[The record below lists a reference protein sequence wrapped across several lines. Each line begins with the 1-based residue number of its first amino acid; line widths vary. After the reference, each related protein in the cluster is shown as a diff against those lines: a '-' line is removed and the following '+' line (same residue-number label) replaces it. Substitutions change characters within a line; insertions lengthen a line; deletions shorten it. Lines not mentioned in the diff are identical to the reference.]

1 MSKKF
6 TYLAALLPLFIVS
19 GCDNDSSSGSN
30 PEGETTFSLSV
41 SDAPVDEMSEVIV
54 CFSQVELKGG
64 SEDLIFEVG
73 DGDNMITPNEL
84 CVDDNE
90 VVIAN
95 TLGIDLLAYPGSAS
109 FALLEDIMIPAGDYS
124 QLRLSMSDGSY
135 GLLEDTSKVEI
146 KVPSNELKLDGFTAA
161 ISGVSDLTVEF
172 DLRKGMTNPVGQD
185 HYILKPRG
193 VRLVDN
199 SSSAAISGRADAL
212 QLCSLSDPEV
222 GDFGGSVYLYQGFDL
237 DIDDLSDN
245 GGSGTYLPYA
255 STLVSYDGE
264 SYGYEIGFVAADDY
278 TIAFSCSVADD
289 PDVDDG
295 ITFLQKQQTT
305 LENSDIVVNFEA
317 TEQ

>member
-1 MSKKF
+1 MFNKF
-6 TYLAALLPLFIVS
+6 YYLTVLLALFIVS
-19 GCDNDSSSGSN
+19 GCGNSSSSGSAL
-30 PEGETTFSLSV
+30 ERGTTFSLSV

-64 SEDLIFEVG
+64 SENLIFKVG

-95 TLGIDLLAYPGSAS
+95 TLGIDLFAYPGGAS
-109 FALLEDIMIPAGDYS
+109 FALLKDIIIPAGDYS
-124 QLRLSMSDGSY
+124 QLRLGMSDGSY

-172 DLRKGMTNPVGQD
+172 DLRKGMTNPIGQD

-199 SSSAAISGRADAL
+199 STSATISGSADAL
-212 QLCSLSDPEV
+212 QACSITSPEK
-222 GDFGGSVYLYQGFDL
+222 GDFGGSVYLYQGFEL
-237 DIDDLSDN
+237 DINDLSDN
-245 GGSGTYLPYA
+245 GASGTYLPYA

-264 SYGYEIGFVAADDY
+264 NYGYEIGFVAADDY
-278 TIAFSCSVADD
+278 TIAFSCATEDD
-289 PDVDDG
+289 PDIDDG
-295 ITFLQKQQTT
+295 ITFLQKQQAT
-305 LENSDIVVNFEA
+305 LESSDIVVNF
-317 TEQ
+317 